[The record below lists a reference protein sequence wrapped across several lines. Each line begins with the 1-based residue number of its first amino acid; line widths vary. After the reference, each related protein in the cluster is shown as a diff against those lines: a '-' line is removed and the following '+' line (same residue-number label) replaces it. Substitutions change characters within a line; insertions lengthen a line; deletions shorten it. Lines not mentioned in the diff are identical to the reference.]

1 MSAGQAKA
9 SSDTLEGCRIHAE
22 QDRARADAMDT
33 DNGRLRLRRSADA
46 WDSRAHEPEGFA
58 ETQDAR
64 RADAIAEWNDA
75 EEDSEGDDKADE
87 EKGP

>member
-9 SSDTLEGCRIHAE
+9 SSDTPQGCRTHAE

-33 DNGRLRLRRSADA
+33 DNGRLRLQRSAAA
-46 WDSRAHEPEGFA
+46 WDSRAHELERLA
-58 ETQDAR
+58 ETQDVR

-75 EEDSEGDDKADE
+75 EEESEGDDEADE
-87 EKGP
+87 EKGA